1 MNYQEALSLL
11 GLRSCFN
18 EEQLKKAYRKLMK
31 KYHPDLYEN
40 KSQAEKSK
48 AEELAK
54 KINEA

>member
-31 KYHPDLYEN
+31 KYHPDLYE
-40 KSQAEKSK
+40 
-48 AEELAK
+48 K
-54 KINEA
+54 K